1 MFIMGNPGAVLS
13 STLRSCKGWS
23 LGESEHTDHSL
34 LPCGMLEPLGCTLS
48 FCENTRELFVEENQ
62 YQLRFSIVSPLEH
75 ATMEQEVPG
84 LVTRPLR
91 QKAPR
96 PPASREQPPAGSPHQ
111 PHLFQLSFSC
121 LEKPSWFVS
130 SRAPHWN
137 FSSVSSSAFCIWRTF
152 WLFVHC

>member
-1 MFIMGNPGAVLS
+1 MCRKFSRGGPSPPAQLGPTHFDGKFIMGNPGAALP

-62 YQLRFSIVSPLEH
+62 YQLHFSIVSTLEH

-91 QKAPR
+91 
-96 PPASREQPPAGSPHQ
+96 
-111 PHLFQLSFSC
+111 
-121 LEKPSWFVS
+121 
-130 SRAPHWN
+130 
-137 FSSVSSSAFCIWRTF
+137 
-152 WLFVHC
+152 